1 MRHIIIRVIPIVDI
15 SWVYNEFYEIIRSE
29 YSDFWRKAVFT
40 RSRTVVLYNRG
51 IKIHFIEGDNNPV
64 ELLGVIPFW
73 EFELNYPDHDVISK
87 LAYNIVTICRDLM
100 TSNDSDAVERY
111 IKNDIMSTK
120 EFLNSLYGTGCLDK
134 FKGGYHMY
142 PEKVIFNKPAT
153 IVIWN
158 DGIKT
163 VVKCQKGDRYDPE
176 KGLAMAYV
184 KRLSGLKEFYKSMEL
199 GGK

>member
-1 MRHIIIRVIPIVDI
+1 MRHIVIRVIPIVDI
-15 SWVYNEFYEIIRSE
+15 SWVYNEFYEIIRSG
-29 YSDFWRKAVFT
+29 YHDFWCKAVFT
-40 RSRTVVLYNRG
+40 RSKTVVLNDCG
-51 IKIHFIEGDNNPV
+51 VKIHFVLGDN
-64 ELLGVIPFW
+64 ELLGVDPYW

-87 LAYNIVTICRDLM
+87 LAYEIVTICRALM
-100 TSNDSDAVERY
+100 TSKDSDVVEKY

-120 EFLNSLYGTGCLDK
+120 EFLNSLYGTEYLGK
-134 FKGGYHMY
+134 FKGGYHVY

-158 DGIKT
+158 DGRKT

-176 KGLAMAYV
+176 KGLAMAYI
-184 KRLSGLKEFYKSMEL
+184 KRLCGLKEFYKSMEL